1 MPPHAIGRVLHLWRW
16 FSRSRAQPRAD
27 LMRAFFLAIV
37 ACFFVLAPPPLL
49 AARDAVAIGAGQT
62 DEGRD
67 ADQPDSDKLEMVR
80 AAPVSL
86 GQAITIAE
94 KLHPGTKS
102 VRIEADIVSNALVYR
117 VRTARDG
124 QVWVS
129 VVSGNSGAV
138 VGVPS
143 DSSPVRAAAD
153 EQRELALLQSIGP
166 GLSDAVA
173 VAERSTRGRAV
184 LGELVVE
191 QGRLK
196 FAVVVLAGDALK
208 EVVLEPPG
216 ARLRRPPTARPGAA
230 PERTAVPSRKQPS

>member
-1 MPPHAIGRVLHLWRW
+1 
-16 FSRSRAQPRAD
+16 
-27 LMRAFFLAIV
+27 MRAVTAIV
-37 ACFFVLAPPPLL
+37 ACFIVLTSQQSL
-49 AARDAVAIGAGQT
+49 AALDGAAAAADRTG
-62 DEGRD
+62 ESPA
-67 ADQPDSDKLEMVR
+67 ADQPAADKLELVR
-80 AAPVSL
+80 AAPISL
-86 GQAITIAE
+86 AQAIAIAE

-102 VRIEADIVSNALVYR
+102 VRIEADIVGNALVYR

-129 VVSGNSGAV
+129 VVSGSSGAV
-138 VGVPS
+138 VGAPS
-143 DSSPVRAAAD
+143 DSSPVRAGDD
-153 EQRELALLQSIGP
+153 ERRELAVLQSIGP

-196 FAVVVLAGDALK
+196 FAIVVLAGDALK

-216 ARLRRPPTARPGAA
+216 ARLRRPRP
-230 PERTAVPSRKQPS
+230 PDRTPVPPRKQPS